1 MFDWRLYQ
9 NDQLVEEYLSLNVL
23 NNIYKVDDNL
33 SYSHDNKTVL
43 KKTED
48 YSIIIDLNNGKM
60 IINLDSDKLNGELSL
75 FKYEVSNNDNEI
87 ILLYQTSEEEPINKI
102 IISRRQ

>member
-9 NDQLVEEYLSLNVL
+9 NNQLVEEYLNLNGL

-33 SYSHDNKTVL
+33 SYSYDNKTVL
-43 KKTED
+43 KKSED

-60 IINLDSDKLNGELSL
+60 IINLDSDKLNGVLSL
-75 FKYEVSNNDNEI
+75 YKYEVNDNENEI
-87 ILLYQTSEEEPINKI
+87 ILLYQISEEEPLNKI

>member
-43 KKTED
+43 KKAED